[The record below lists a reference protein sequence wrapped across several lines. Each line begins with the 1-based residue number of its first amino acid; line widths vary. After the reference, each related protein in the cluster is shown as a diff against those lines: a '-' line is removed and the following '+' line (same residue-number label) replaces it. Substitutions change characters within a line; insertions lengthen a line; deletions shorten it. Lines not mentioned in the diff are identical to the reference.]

1 MRTKTPLHAIKW
13 APTRDGKFC
22 NVCRKPVHYDGA
34 LHIHIHD
41 DPGAASCGG
50 KR

>member
-22 NVCRKPVHYDGA
+22 NVCRKP
-34 LHIHIHD
+34 
-41 DPGAASCGG
+41 
-50 KR
+50 